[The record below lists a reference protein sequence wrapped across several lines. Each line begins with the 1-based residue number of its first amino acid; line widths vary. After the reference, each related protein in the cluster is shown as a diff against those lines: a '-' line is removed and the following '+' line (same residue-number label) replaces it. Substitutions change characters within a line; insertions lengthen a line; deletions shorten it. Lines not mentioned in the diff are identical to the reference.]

1 MRTWLLPFAFT
12 LSAST
17 SNSLSL
23 HISKST
29 RRKWLFE
36 SSRSAA
42 AAILSTQFSGA
53 AFADDEVA
61 AYSNPNIPDA
71 PEERSGLIVLRV
83 AEVAQFQG
91 ENILIEHTQ
100 VKCTFLSRE
109 CPLMQL
115 PLGRENLASNTQWRH
130 QRYGSNSSANR
141 IWHSDIAQELQFG
154 W

>member
-1 MRTWLLPFAFT
+1 MRTWLLLFAFT
-12 LSAST
+12 VLAST

-23 HISKST
+23 HISQST
-29 RRKWLFE
+29 RRKWLSE

-42 AAILSTQFSGA
+42 AAAAAAVVSSSGIATQFSGT

-91 ENILIEHTQ
+91 EDILLIEQTQDKYILI
-100 VKCTFLSRE
+100 
-109 CPLMQL
+109 
-115 PLGRENLASNTQWRH
+115 
-130 QRYGSNSSANR
+130 
-141 IWHSDIAQELQFG
+141 
-154 W
+154 